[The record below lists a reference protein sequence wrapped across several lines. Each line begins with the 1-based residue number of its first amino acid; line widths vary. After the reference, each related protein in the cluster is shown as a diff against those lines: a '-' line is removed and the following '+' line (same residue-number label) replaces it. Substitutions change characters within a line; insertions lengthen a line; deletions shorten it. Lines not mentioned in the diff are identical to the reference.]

1 MNPFVLFRL
10 SVVFPVPLSIAG
22 VVYASSSESS
32 FSQNWRD
39 LIAWHGD
46 GGLLPN
52 DFTDA
57 SVMAWVFML
66 LVAVMALITLVN
78 QVLFYFY
85 WRCSRVI
92 YLISIITSIAATWFL
107 GLSITTP
114 VENVFNEMATFM
126 SGMALA
132 LAYFS
137 PVAERFRRGE
147 KITPHVK
154 PDPPT
159 GFDQL

>member
-10 SVVFPVPLSIAG
+10 SVVAPVPLCIAG
-22 VVYASSSESS
+22 VVYASWSYSS

-39 LIAWHGD
+39 LIAWNGD
-46 GGLLPN
+46 GGMLPN
-52 DFTDA
+52 YFTDA
-57 SVMAWVFML
+57 SVMTWAFMA

-85 WRCSRVI
+85 WRYSRVI
-92 YLISIITSIAATWFL
+92 YLISFITSFPATLLL

-114 VENVFNEMATFM
+114 VENVLNQMATFM

-147 KITPHVK
+147 EIKQEVIS
-154 PDPPT
+154 
-159 GFDQL
+159 

>member
-10 SVVFPVPLSIAG
+10 SVVAPVPLCLAG
-22 VVYASSSESS
+22 VVYASWSESS

-57 SVMAWVFML
+57 SVMAWVFMFL
-66 LVAVMALITLVN
+66 ITVMALMILVN

-85 WRCSRVI
+85 WRYSRVI
-92 YLISIITSIAATWFL
+92 YLISFITSIAATLFL

-114 VENVFNEMATFM
+114 VENVLNQMATFM

-147 KITPHVK
+147 EIK
-154 PDPPT
+154 PKVIP
-159 GFDQL
+159 

>member
-10 SVVFPVPLSIAG
+10 SVVAPVPLCFAG
-22 VVYASSSESS
+22 VVYASWSESS

-57 SVMAWVFML
+57 SVMAWVFMFL
-66 LVAVMALITLVN
+66 IAVMALMILVN

-85 WRCSRVI
+85 WRYSRVI
-92 YLISIITSIAATWFL
+92 YLISFITSIAATLFL

-114 VENVFNEMATFM
+114 VENVLNQMATFM

-147 KITPHVK
+147 EIK
-154 PDPPT
+154 PKVIP
-159 GFDQL
+159 

>member
-1 MNPFVLFRL
+1 MNPFLIFRL
-10 SVVFPVPLSIAG
+10 SVVAPIPLCLASAM
-22 VVYASSSESS
+22 YASWAEPS

-39 LIAWHGD
+39 LIAWNGD
-46 GGLLPN
+46 GGMLPN

-57 SVMAWVFML
+57 SMMTWAYIIVL
-66 LVAVMALITLVN
+66 AVTTLTILVN

-85 WRCSRVI
+85 WRHSRIV
-92 YLISIITSIAATWFL
+92 YLISYIILYPLLLLSGISIL
-107 GLSITTP
+107 TP
-114 VENVFNEMATFM
+114 VEYVLYDLATFV

-147 KITPHVK
+147 EIK
-154 PDPPT
+154 PKVIP
-159 GFDQL
+159 

>member
-1 MNPFVLFRL
+1 MSPFLIFRL
-10 SVVFPVPLSIAG
+10 SVVAPVPLYLAG
-22 VVYASSSESS
+22 VIYASSAEPS
-32 FSQNWRD
+32 FSQSWRD
-39 LIAWHGD
+39 LIAWNGD
-46 GGLLPN
+46 GGILPN

-57 SVMAWVFML
+57 SVITWAFMV

-85 WRCSRVI
+85 WRYSRVI
-92 YLISIITSIAATWFL
+92 YLISFITSFHATLLL

-114 VENVFNEMATFM
+114 VENVLNEMTTFL

-147 KITPHVK
+147 EIKQNVIP
-154 PDPPT
+154 
-159 GFDQL
+159 